1 MRLSHLR
8 NWKVE
13 NFFEIRRQTSKKG
26 VKTPVVAEMCDNY
39 PPHGWRSED
48 FKPWGVIFLKKIN
61 NVVRGVTYF
70 KTWKNPCHSSSL
82 PPTSQTPFNQNLLF
96 KFRQLSVS
104 NRPAI
109 PKILERRGQ
118 PREVYQAFQKILPGS
133 FSRVLPTSRV
143 RYHAG
148 KPIEIVVYHLN
159 TLQISQLSASR

>member
-13 NFFEIRRQTSKKG
+13 DFFEIRRQTSKKG

-82 PPTSQTPFNQNLLF
+82 PPTSQIPFNQNLLF
-96 KFRQLSVS
+96 KFRQLPVS

-109 PKILERRGQ
+109 PTNFGKKRTTTRGVPGFSKDSSRKFFSCSPNIPRALSRRLT
-118 PREVYQAFQKILPGS
+118 RRNCCLSLKY
-133 FSRVLPTSRV
+133 
-143 RYHAG
+143 
-148 KPIEIVVYHLN
+148 PID
-159 TLQISQLSASR
+159 